1 MLTFRLLYFPRDSL
15 PAPRPAD
22 LKAQNILAVS
32 ARHAARIAA
41 SLERRAGAR
50 VLTVTEVR

>member
-22 LKAQNILAVS
+22 LKARNILAVS
-32 ARHAARIAA
+32 ARHAARVAA